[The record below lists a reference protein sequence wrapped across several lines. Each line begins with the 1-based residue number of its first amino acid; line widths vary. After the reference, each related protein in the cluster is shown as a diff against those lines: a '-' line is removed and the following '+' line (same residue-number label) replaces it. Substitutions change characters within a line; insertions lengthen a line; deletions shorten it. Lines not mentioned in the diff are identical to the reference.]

1 MVVLDP
7 AARADEFERGAPW
20 PRWAWI
26 VTPLLFALWVNLH
39 SSVYIGFAILAEAL
53 GRLVEV
59 AWNERRLPAL
69 WHDRRLNR
77 WILLGLL
84 AAAGALLNPQG
95 PGVVVETARLAGN
108 PNLRTVSEWLP
119 MTTTSVAGRLFAGSW
134 AILFVISRL
143 SQRRV
148 RPVEVILLG
157 GFSVGVLQTGRM
169 IAWYVPVYVFVIMPH
184 VAEIVS
190 RRWPA
195 SPPVVFDPVNLDALP
210 SGRSFRYTLFC
221 AATIWAALALSHL
234 TDGLLGAEP
243 RPASSLYHRDTPRW
257 ASTSRIIRPLVRS
270 GTRRCWAIGCCGR
283 RCATT
288 NRRWRYSRIAT
299 CTSFPDVCGWNIKR
313 SATCVP
319 NRTALLA
326 RYQVSTLVV
335 GGIQH
340 PLFVAELH
348 RAADWTIVYETHG
361 RRGDAECGALIDVVD
376 HSGRAEKHGPHSG
389 PSKGCRADRSGL
401 AIGRRDHDR
410 GRAAVGPRQRPPKN
424 EMVSPGANTAY
435 TTSKLLVGE
444 FTKIVVEAAGV
455 GVEGERASG
464 QGQDVVA
471 LGRRAAV
478 DGRAGVR

>member
-1 MVVLDP
+1 MINYCWLSQVILALVERAGGAAGLSNLFAVVMVARCAVSASACYGQTRRSRPGAGRHGRDLAVKLGPQPDFAAGSLRGVLRQALLALVVVLDP
-7 AARADEFERGAPW
+7 AAREPMNSNADAPW

-39 SSVYIGFAILAEAL
+39 SSVYIGFAILGAEAL

-59 AWNERRLPAL
+59 AWNERRLPAF
-69 WHDRRLNR
+69 WHDQRSNR

-119 MTTTSVAGRLFAGSW
+119 MTTTSVAARLFAGSW
-134 AILFVISRL
+134 AFLFVISRL

-243 RPASSLYHRDTPRW
+243 RPASSLYHRDTPPRW

-283 RCATT
+283 RCGTT

-299 CTSFPDVCGWNIKR
+299 CTSFRAVCGWNIKR

-319 NRTALLA
+319 NGAQLLA

-335 GGIQH
+335 SKIQH
-340 PLFVAELH
+340 PLFVAELR
-348 RAADWTIVYETHG
+348 RAADWTIVYE
-361 RRGDAECGALIDVVD
+361 DALG
-376 HSGRAEKHGPHSG
+376 
-389 PSKGCRADRSGL
+389 
-401 AIGRRDHDR
+401 
-410 GRAAVGPRQRPPKN
+410 
-424 EMVSPGANTAY
+424 
-435 TTSKLLVGE
+435 
-444 FTKIVVEAAGV
+444 
-455 GVEGERASG
+455 
-464 QGQDVVA
+464 VVA
-471 LGRRAAV
+471 TRNAA
-478 DGRAGVR
+478 R

>member
-1 MVVLDP
+1 MNSN
-7 AARADEFERGAPW
+7 ADAPW

-39 SSVYIGFAILAEAL
+39 SSVYIGFAILGAEAL

-69 WHDRRLNR
+69 WHDQRLNR

-134 AILFVISRL
+134 AFLFVISRL

-210 SGRSFRYTLFC
+210 PGRSFRYTLFC

-243 RPASSLYHRDTPRW
+243 RPASSLYHRDTPRALGQYLKDHPPVGQVW
-257 ASTSRIIRPLVRS
+257 NSQVLGDWLLWSSLRDDQPTLALFTDSHMHVIP
-270 GTRRCWAIGCCGR
+270 RRVWLEYQAIGNVR
-283 RCATT
+283 PE
-288 NRRWRYSRIAT
+288 WR
-299 CTSFPDVCGWNIKR
+299 
-313 SATCVP
+313 
-319 NRTALLA
+319 ALLA

-335 GGIQH
+335 SKIQH
-340 PLFVAELH
+340 PLFVAELR
-348 RAADWTIVYETHG
+348 RAADWTIVYE
-361 RRGDAECGALIDVVD
+361 DALG
-376 HSGRAEKHGPHSG
+376 
-389 PSKGCRADRSGL
+389 
-401 AIGRRDHDR
+401 
-410 GRAAVGPRQRPPKN
+410 
-424 EMVSPGANTAY
+424 
-435 TTSKLLVGE
+435 
-444 FTKIVVEAAGV
+444 
-455 GVEGERASG
+455 
-464 QGQDVVA
+464 VVA
-471 LGRRAAV
+471 TRNAA
-478 DGRAGVR
+478 R